1 MDGKSGPS
9 SANGRNWT
17 GKALGI
23 RWQRDFFEP
32 RIRRDENLREKADYI
47 LLNPVR
53 AGLVDKPENW
63 PFVFVPE
70 W

>member
-1 MDGKSGPS
+1 MSKWKE
-9 SANGRNWT
+9 WT
-17 GKALGI
+17 AKTLAI
-23 RWQRDFFEP
+23 RWQRDFFEH

-47 LLNPVR
+47 VLNPVR
-53 AGLVDKPENW
+53 VGLVDKPENW